1 MQHHRQAYTLLEVV
15 IAFALFLMAIGAVM
29 ESIVATRHLSSQG
42 AAKDQVE
49 IDANSIIRVMAAD
62 LALSGWEFGEGT
74 TSFAG
79 VAPGVDRTLRYYP
92 MVQVQRSPDGA
103 NTTGFNTA
111 LPWTSLAPQV
121 LEVRALPTI
130 LPGTVADDLV
140 SPLPAW
146 NSSFHA
152 RSAQLVFL
160 RATVGSWRSD
170 QDPGTVGDESV
181 YRNLP
186 EAAYLA
192 LRPEKVQLP
201 ALNFT
206 TDSNGLETGWQ
217 DWRTAA
223 QHARLGVLFTSG
235 FYESVPGTWA
245 QRFPD
250 QAYGVTLDAGWYD
263 WADIETA
270 PIKPSWETMRKPNT
284 AGLPAIAGMTASEVA
299 RAYTIAPERLREYM
313 YAVVPSPTALG
324 LGRLVRAYRRVDAA
338 ATPVGVEVGNRI
350 TVLANDAGIIATE
363 QVAMVIDKVL
373 SDDVVRVVFDTYR
386 TVDEGS
392 AQVTALGINQVR
404 VRLYLA
410 RRQVTNPDVIIS
422 RLVETTL
429 SMRARSSGGD
439 MDRISGT
446 LGTTPI
452 GLVH

>member
-1 MQHHRQAYTLLEVV
+1 MPHQRNAYTLVEVV
-15 IAFALFLMAIGAVM
+15 IAFALFFMAMGAVM
-29 ESIVATRHLSSQG
+29 ESVVATRHLSSHG

-49 IDANSIIRVMAAD
+49 LDANSIIRVMAAD
-62 LALSGWEFGEGT
+62 LALSGWEFGDGT

-79 VAPGVDRTLRYYP
+79 VSQAADRTLRYYP
-92 MVQVQRSPDGA
+92 MVQVQRSPDGT
-103 NTTGFNTA
+103 NTAGFNTA
-111 LPWTSLAPQV
+111 LPWTSLAPET
-121 LEVRALPTI
+121 LEVRALPSF
-130 LPGTVADDLV
+130 LPGTVNDDLV
-140 SPLPAW
+140 SPLATW
-146 NSSFHA
+146 DTSFHA
-152 RSAQLVFL
+152 RSSQLVFL
-160 RATVGSWRSD
+160 RATIGSWRAD
-170 QDPGTVGDESV
+170 QDPGTAGDESV
-181 YRNLP
+181 YRNLTD
-186 EAAYLA
+186 AAFLA
-192 LRPEKVQLP
+192 TRPDNIQLP

-206 TDSNGLETGWQ
+206 VDSNGLETGWQ
-217 DWRTAA
+217 DWRAA
-223 QHARLGVLFTSG
+223 SQHARLGVLFSSG
-235 FYESVPGTWA
+235 FFESVPGTWT

-263 WADIETA
+263 WADLESA

-284 AGLPAIAGMTASEVA
+284 AGLPAIAGLTASEVV
-299 RAYTIAPERLREYM
+299 RAYTRAPERLREYM

-338 ATPVGVEVGNRI
+338 AIPVGLEPGNRI
-350 TVLANDAGIIATE
+350 TAAANDAGIIATE

-373 SDDVVRVVFDTYR
+373 SDDVVRVVFDTFR
-386 TVDEGS
+386 TVDAG
-392 AQVTALGINQVR
+392 APQVTTLGINQVR

-452 GLVH
+452 GLVQ